1 MPRPTAWSTV
11 VATALFVAGLALS
24 PCAARA
30 AVTAAFSFPVARAPH
45 PLPLDASLSDPA
57 WQAGRVPNHGPWAD
71 VTTKGAAPFAT
82 QAYVLY
88 DDRNLYV
95 AFHVSQHGVPL
106 TATQTEQDVGFGIDD
121 FVGIGVDP
129 SGAGSRDFY
138 FEVTPI
144 GTRYDQSNENVRY
157 RPTWRTATVETPD
170 GWNAVMI
177 IPLDVLHIRSA
188 GTQTWRFQFVRA
200 VAAAGEHY
208 VWAFNGLMQDGAP
221 GSWPVFTDARFWTA
235 GTGVRVA
242 KSAAERP
249 MPRADVYALD
259 SFGSDRN
266 LFEQPNQTFLPEN
279 VRNFGIDASVP
290 ITSTINFVGTLNP
303 DFSNVELDQIVVTP
317 QEFRRQLTEYRPF
330 FSEGAVFIN
339 ADSGMRTTTGAYSTA
354 PNYVFYSPS
363 IGTFDRGAK
372 VEGSFGDQSIGVM
385 SFRGYDDT
393 TGQTFDDQAYGY
405 EHALQDNSFIY
416 WSDGVLAHHSVSGDD
431 STIEGGAEARNLKTG
446 LITFADYAFETGS
459 WVPDGHADSFQTFA
473 DVHKPN
479 YEVNAGYLDITPN
492 YNPIDGYTANSD
504 IRGPQGIVDFSGGG
518 SRFVKNW
525 IFFLE
530 GDRFEDESGAV
541 HQTDTSASLGATFK
555 DGLSLDGLGPAV
567 GLLRS
572 YAIPSG
578 PDCTGPIVTRSA
590 FTGFPCY
597 LDGET
602 QPYDLMTVP
611 IGYGDAGPNP
621 IDVAYAWGPFG
632 GYATHLFTAAATR
645 TFAKHLTATLTYDGT
660 YERDPQTSLLNS
672 QWLRR
677 VSLGYNLSSQSSL
690 TFAVRSVNGYGGFQP
705 TVGTD
710 LAFAYQRNFT
720 NGDELYLNY
729 GTPASASTLHRFIV
743 KFVFH
748 AGADTGT

>member
-1 MPRPTAWSTV
+1 MKPLLLA
-11 VATALFVAGLALS
+11 AALCVGGLALV
-24 PCAARA
+24 PCSASA
-30 AVTAAFSFPVARAPH
+30 AVTAAFSFPLVRAPH
-45 PLPLDASLSDPA
+45 PLPLDASLTDPA
-57 WQAGRVPNHGPWAD
+57 WKAGQVPDSGPWAD
-71 VTTKGAAPFAT
+71 VTTRGSAPLAT

-95 AFHVSQHGVPL
+95 AFRVSQHGVPV
-106 TATQTEQDVGFGIDD
+106 TATQTEQDAGFGIDD

-144 GTRYDQSNENVRY
+144 GTRYDQANENVRY
-157 RPTWRTATVETPD
+157 RPNWQSAAVKTPD
-170 GWNAVMI
+170 GWNAMMI
-177 IPLDVLHIRSA
+177 IPLDVLHIGGA
-188 GTQTWRFQFVRA
+188 GTQTWRLQFVRA
-200 VAAAGEHY
+200 VASTGEHY
-208 VWAFNGLMQDGAP
+208 AWAFNGLMQDAPP
-221 GSWPVFTDARFWTA
+221 GSWPGFQDARFWAA
-235 GTGVRVA
+235 GTGLKVA
-242 KSAAERP
+242 AGAAQRP
-249 MPRADVYALD
+249 KPRADVYALD

-266 LFEQPNQTFLPEN
+266 QFEQPNQTFAPEN
-279 VRNFGIDASVP
+279 VRNIGVDASVP

-303 DFSNVELDQIVVTP
+303 DFSNVEQDQIVVTP

-330 FSEGAVFIN
+330 FAEGAVFIN
-339 ADSGMRTTTGAYSTA
+339 AASGMRTSVGADSTA
-354 PNYVFYSPS
+354 PNLIFYSPS

-372 VEGSFGDQSIGVM
+372 IEGSFGDQSIGVM

-416 WSDGVLAHHSVSGDD
+416 WSDGVLAHHSISGDD
-431 STIEGGAEARNLKTG
+431 STIEGGVEDRNLKTG
-446 LITFADYAFETGS
+446 LISFADYAFETGS
-459 WVPDGHADSFQTFA
+459 WVPNGHADTFDA
-473 DVHKPN
+473 FEDVHKPS
-479 YEVNAGYLDITPN
+479 YEVNFGYLDITPN

-504 IRGPQGIVDFSGGG
+504 IRGPQTLLDFSGGG
-518 SRFVKNW
+518 SHFVKNW
-525 IFFLE
+525 ILFIE
-530 GDRFEDESGAV
+530 ADRFEDESGAV
-541 HQTDTSASLGATFK
+541 HQTDSSATVNATFK
-555 DGLSLDGLGPAV
+555 DGFSLDGLGPSV

-578 PDCTGPIVTRSA
+578 PDCSGPIVTRSS

-602 QPYDLMTVP
+602 QPYNLMSIP

-621 IDVAYAWGPFG
+621 IDVSYAWGPFG
-632 GYATHLFTAAATR
+632 GNETHLFTTAATR

-660 YERDPQTSLLNS
+660 YELDPATGILDS

-677 VSLGYNLSSQSSL
+677 ISLGYNISSQSSV

-720 NGDELYLNY
+720 NGDQLYINY
-729 GTPASASTLHRFIV
+729 GSPASAETLQRLIV

-748 AGADTGT
+748 SGADTGT